1 MINKLSMVLIAA
13 AAPLAAVSAQPAT
26 GESPAAE
33 QTAQQPAEGQ
43 SGAQEQR
50 SERPAERRICRRLD
64 TTGSRTGGQ
73 RVCMTAEEWRRAD
86 Y

>member
-1 MINKLSMVLIAA
+1 MVLVAA

-26 GESPAAE
+26 GESPATE
-33 QTAQQPAEGQ
+33 QTAQEPAESQ

-50 SERPAERRICRRLD
+50 SERPAARRICRRVE

-73 RVCMTAEEWRRAD
+73 RLCMTAEEWRRAE